1 MESTMTTHVVQSV
14 PYLSVVVPFYNEEEN
29 AVRLYEK
36 IKSALAGTHF
46 TYELLFVD
54 DGSCDD
60 TRECLKRLA
69 REDST
74 VKAILFRANFGQS
87 AAMAAGFEQ
96 SQGEIVVAMDGD
108 LQNDPRDIPV
118 LMDRLEQG
126 YDVVS
131 GWRKHRKDG
140 YLLRKV
146 PSKLANRLIGSL
158 TDVRLHDT
166 GCSLKAFRGDLL
178 RRMSLYGEMHR
189 FIPALLRIEG
199 AQISEIPVRH
209 HARQFGESKYNLSR
223 TFRVIMDLTTIRLFM
238 KHLKNPLTFFAPV
251 SFVFFLAGLVA
262 LYQMVHKLMVSGYL
276 FEDVNVLLI
285 LIVLC
290 WVSGLQFLFF
300 GLIGRLIVGSGTRRR
315 F

>member
-1 MESTMTTHVVQSV
+1 MTTHAAQSV

-36 IKSALAGTHF
+36 IKSALAGTSVS
-46 TYELLFVD
+46 YELLFVD
-54 DGSCDD
+54 DGSVDD
-60 TRECLKRLA
+60 TRELLKRLA
-69 REDST
+69 QEDAT

-87 AAMAAGFEQ
+87 AAMAAGFGQ
-96 SQGEIVVAMDGD
+96 SRGEIVVAMDGD

-118 LMDRLEQG
+118 LVDTLEQG

-131 GWRKHRKDG
+131 GWRKNRKDG

-199 AQISEIPVRH
+199 AQIAEIPVRH
-209 HARQFGESKYNLSR
+209 HPRQFGESKYNLSR
-223 TFRVIMDLTTIRLFM
+223 TFRVIMDLTTIRLLM
-238 KHLKNPLTFFAPV
+238 KHLKNPLTFFAPI
-251 SFVFFLAGLVA
+251 SIVFLLAGLVA
-262 LYQMVHKLMVSGYL
+262 LYQMVHKVMVSGYL

-315 F
+315 L